1 MTIKFSSEAVY
12 KYRELADSVKE
23 NLEYADGSIREKES
37 HSAYYAGLPDGF
49 TKEKV
54 EDLSKYNAKF
64 NTAAHVAVGEVAS
77 DVFKKHKDIDS
88 VEAEVG
94 FFGSQDKLSMTVSRQ
109 KTYNNFLANEG
120 EPKEVTKHLAMKTT
134 VTTHSAKGYG
144 LKSVRE
150 AMGEEFE
157 KLVKP

>member
-1 MTIKFSSEAVY
+1 MAIQFKSEQVA
-12 KYRELADSVKE
+12 KYRDLADSVKE
-23 NLEYADGSIREKES
+23 NLEYSDGNIREKEP
-37 HSAYYAGLPDGF
+37 HSAYYSNLPEGF
-49 TKEKV
+49 TKEQV

-64 NTAAHVAVGEVAS
+64 NTAAHVAVGEIAAE
-77 DVFKKHKDIDS
+77 VFKKNKSVES

-94 FFGSQDKLSMTVSRQ
+94 FFGAQDKISMTVSRQ
-109 KTYNNFLANEG
+109 KTYNNFLAGEG
-120 EPKEVTKHLAMKTT
+120 EPKEVTKHLVMKTT

-157 KLVKP
+157 QLLK